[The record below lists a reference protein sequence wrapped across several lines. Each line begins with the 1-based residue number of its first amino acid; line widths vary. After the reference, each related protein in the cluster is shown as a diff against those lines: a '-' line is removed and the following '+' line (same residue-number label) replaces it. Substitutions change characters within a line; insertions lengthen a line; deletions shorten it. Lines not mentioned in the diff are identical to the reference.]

1 MVVIIRKG
9 AAPMPDGSILRL
21 SGLIEGNDKRSQN
34 SVFEYRG
41 ASVYSDAGGT
51 SFSFTLVGFPLLG
64 WSGLTNVE
72 VAIKLIDAWLD
83 RRETLSPVIEVDG
96 VVERQPPSFTA

>member
-1 MVVIIRKG
+1 
-9 AAPMPDGSILRL
+9 MPDGSVLRSSSL
-21 SGLIEGNDKRSQN
+21 FGGHNNRSQN

-64 WSGLTNVE
+64 WSGLTNFE

-83 RRETLSPVIEVDG
+83 RRETLSPVVD
-96 VVERQPPSFTA
+96 P